1 MIKLYFMKNPKKLE
15 FIYLHYWLLLY
26 DVPRWAYAPQDVWK
40 IVNDASLGVKCKI
53 QNKKFAMQNSGS
65 STIVFTNAGL
75 DSLNVAS
82 VPKGTTNLSNMDD
95 KFVEIPP
102 PLV

>member
-1 MIKLYFMKNPKKLE
+1 
-15 FIYLHYWLLLY
+15 
-26 DVPRWAYAPQDVWK
+26 
-40 IVNDASLGVKCKI
+40 
-53 QNKKFAMQNSGS
+53 MQNSGS